1 MANMNDDP
9 VILFNRW
16 YAKAQRAKA
25 PLHDAMALAT
35 ADGSGRPSV
44 RFVLLKA
51 ADENGFVFYTNTD
64 SPKGR
69 ALARNPHAAL
79 AFYWDAIDRQV
90 RVDGRVERVT
100 DAEADAYWATR
111 PRTSR
116 AGAVVSQQSRPMG
129 NRVRFV
135 AAVARVLLRYAGRP
149 IPRPKNWTGFRIVP
163 DSIEFW
169 TRRLNR
175 LHIRWQ
181 YRRTRRGW
189 TRTLLQP

>member
-1 MANMNDDP
+1 MADDP
-9 VILFNRW
+9 IALFNRW

-25 PLHDAMALAT
+25 PLFDAMALAT
-35 ADGSGRPSV
+35 ADGKGHPSV
-44 RFVLLKA
+44 RFVLLKT
-51 ADENGFVFYTNTD
+51 ADENGFVFYTNTE

-69 ALARNPHAAL
+69 ALARNPRAAL

-100 DAEADAYWATR
+100 DAEADAYWDTR
-111 PRTSR
+111 PRLSR
-116 AGAVVSQQSRPMG
+116 IGALVSRQSRPLR
-129 NRVRFV
+129 NYASF
-135 AAVARVLLRYAGRP
+135 AAKVLALYGRYAGRR
-149 IPRPKNWTGFRIVP
+149 IPRPKNWTGFRVVP

>member
-1 MANMNDDP
+1 MANVDDNP
-9 VILFNRW
+9 VKLFNRW
-16 YAKAQRAKA
+16 YAKAQRAGA
-25 PLHDAMALAT
+25 PLFDAMALAT
-35 ADGSGRPSV
+35 ADRKGRPSV
-44 RFVLLKA
+44 RYVLLKH
-51 ADENGFVFYTNTD
+51 ADEDGFVFYTNTG

-69 ALARNPHAAL
+69 DLARNPRAAL
-79 AFYWDAIDRQV
+79 AFYWDSINRQV
-90 RVDGRVERVT
+90 RVDGRVTKVS

-129 NRVRFV
+129 NRVRFI

-149 IPRPKNWTGFRIVP
+149 IPRPKNWTGFRVVP
-163 DSIEFW
+163 DTIEFW